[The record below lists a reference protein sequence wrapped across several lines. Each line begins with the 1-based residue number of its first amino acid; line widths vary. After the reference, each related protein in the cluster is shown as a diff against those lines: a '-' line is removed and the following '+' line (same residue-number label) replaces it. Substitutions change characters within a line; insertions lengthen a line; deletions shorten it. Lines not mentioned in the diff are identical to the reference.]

1 VLLVLDIE
9 VIEHLLL
16 LGLGQVGVRVLAVEL
31 ALPHFDFAV
40 LLLNQLDQV
49 LVLVDK
55 MRVLGQQQFNLFLQV
70 IDFLTLP
77 DLEQQLLVNR
87 HQLRLQLPHSPSP
100 IVLIGVGVG
109 VLVAGRRVLIGAG
122 A

>member
-1 VLLVLDIE
+1 MLLVLDVE

-16 LGLGQVGVRVLAVEL
+16 LGLCQVGVCVLAVEL
-31 ALPHFDFAV
+31 PLPHFDFAV

-77 DLEQQLLVNR
+77 YLKQQLLVNR
-87 HQLRLQLPHSPSP
+87 HQLRLQLPHSASP
-100 IVLIGVGVG
+100 IVLVGVGVG